1 MELWQGDLTAPA
13 STTRIALIAARF
25 NELVVKELIA
35 GAQDALL
42 RHGMKPAQLVL
53 IRVPGAYEI
62 VHAAKLVAARGDFA
76 GMVALGCV
84 IRGET
89 AHFDY
94 VAGASN
100 SGLLNITLEHK
111 IPIGFGILT
120 VDSLDQAL
128 ARAGSKAGNKGA
140 EAALAVLE
148 QINLSVVI
156 AGGGTADSRLH
167 LHADVVKF

>member
-1 MELWQGDLTAPA
+1 MELWQGTFAALERG
-13 STTRIALIAARF
+13 TRVALIASRF

-35 GAQDALL
+35 GAHDVLL
-42 RHGMKPAQLVL
+42 RHGVSEEQLVL
-53 IRVPGAYEI
+53 VRVPGAYEI
-62 VHAAKLVAARGDFA
+62 AHAAKLLAASGKF
-76 GMVALGCV
+76 GGLVALGCV

-100 SGLLNITLEHK
+100 SGLMSVSLEHK

-120 VDSLDQAL
+120 VDTLDQAL

-148 QINLSVVI
+148 QIHLAKTIAERLS
-156 AGGGTADSRLH
+156 H
-167 LHADVVKF
+167 

>member
-1 MELWQGDLTAPA
+1 MELWQGDLTAPPP
-13 STTRIALIAARF
+13 TTRIALIAARF

-35 GAQDALL
+35 GAQDVLL
-42 RHGMKPAQLVL
+42 RHGMTSAQLVL
-53 IRVPGAYEI
+53 LRVPGAYEI
-62 VHAAKLVAARGDFA
+62 VHAAKLVAESGSFA
-76 GMVALGCV
+76 GIVALGCV

-100 SGLLNITLEHK
+100 SGLLNVTLAHG

-120 VDSLDQAL
+120 VDSLEQAL

-148 QINLSVVI
+148 QINLAQVITEKTKISV
-156 AGGGTADSRLH
+156 
-167 LHADVVKF
+167 